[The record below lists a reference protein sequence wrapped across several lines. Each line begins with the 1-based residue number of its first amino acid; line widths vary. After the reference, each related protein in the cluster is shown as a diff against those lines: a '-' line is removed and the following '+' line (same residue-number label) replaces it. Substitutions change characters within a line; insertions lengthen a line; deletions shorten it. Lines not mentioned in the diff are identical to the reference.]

1 MLTWLRGG
9 VLCGHDESEAVEL
22 YSGSV
27 MGWWKVA
34 LSGGSTRGDEPSV
47 CAQLCSQTAPPPEQ
61 NFGFLLS
68 PGARYTITTYNNTL
82 CYRWR
87 KGLWHPTSAAQGVH
101 LFAVSCHSEGQ
112 VDIWKSAS
120 IGHKEMHLNS
130 LGCRAGIAS
139 GYFLS
144 WV

>member
-47 CAQLCSQTAPPPEQ
+47 CAQLCSQTAPPPQSRTLASCSVLEQ
-61 NFGFLLS
+61 
-68 PGARYTITTYNNTL
+68 
-82 CYRWR
+82 
-87 KGLWHPTSAAQGVH
+87 
-101 LFAVSCHSEGQ
+101 
-112 VDIWKSAS
+112 DI
-120 IGHKEMHLNS
+120 L
-130 LGCRAGIAS
+130 
-139 GYFLS
+139 
-144 WV
+144 

>member
-9 VLCGHDESEAVEL
+9 VLCGHDVSEAVEL

-47 CAQLCSQTAPPPEQ
+47 CAQLCSQTAPSRAELW
-61 NFGFLLS
+61 LLAQS
-68 PGARYTITTYNNTL
+68 WSWLHTL